1 MGSTL
6 YIKVGLL
13 ISLAVL
19 GWLVGRRFKVDPKD
33 ISSLLVYV
41 ISPFVIFIS
50 IIDSPAD
57 ISFFRYSLAAFLLSS
72 GFAGLAYLLGKLL
85 WNDSKANL
93 FSFAGGTGNTG
104 YFALPVVLSL
114 FSSEYV
120 AVAIFIIIGVNLYE
134 FTVGYYITA
143 KGKFSNAQCCK
154 KVLSLPIIYAALS
167 ALTLKVMSVS
177 LGSSVSDFM
186 NNFKGAYSVL
196 GMMVIGMTL
205 SKFTQ
210 LRVDWKFSF
219 ASIGWKHLCIPIL
232 GALIL
237 HQFTL
242 DSQALMVMMLM
253 LATPMAGNVVVIA
266 NQLDVHPEVAA
277 STVMMSTLVALFSVP
292 VSIQLINALS

>member
-1 MGSTL
+1 MGSEL

-19 GWLVGRRFKVDPKD
+19 GWFVGRRFRVDPKD
-33 ISSLLVYV
+33 ISSILVYV

-50 IIDSPAD
+50 IMESPAD
-57 ISFFRYSLAAFLLSS
+57 IHFFRYSLAAFLLSS
-72 GFAGLAYLLGKLL
+72 GFALLAFFLGRTL

-104 YFALPVVLSL
+104 YFALPLVLSL
-114 FSSEYV
+114 FSAEYV
-120 AVAIFIIIGVNLYE
+120 AIAIFIIIGVNLYE

-143 KGKFSNAQCCK
+143 KGKFSNAECFK
-154 KVLSLPIIYAALS
+154 KVISLPISYAALS
-167 ALTLKVMSVS
+167 ALTLKFMSVS
-177 LGSSVSDFM
+177 VGSSVAEFM

-210 LRVDWKFSF
+210 LRIDWTFSL
-219 ASIGWKHLCIPIL
+219 ASIGWKHLFIPIL

-237 HQFTL
+237 QLFTL
-242 DSQALMVMMLM
+242 DPQALMVM

-266 NQLDVHPEVAA
+266 KQLDVHPEVAA
-277 STVMMSTLVALFSVP
+277 STVMMSTLAALFSVP
-292 VSIQLINALS
+292 VSIQLISALG